1 MLRQLLFSTLFVSA
15 IALPAYSNP
24 VSNAV
29 SNVVNPDPTV
39 SPNPVARPKLPDF
52 LPSENPGIIRAD
64 RSIDRPAPSKTI
76 PKVLVVSILQDI
88 QMRWRVPARNLSLS
102 VAEVRTWDSC
112 LGIPPVNG
120 ICAKIAIQGWQVV
133 IQGQNRNWVYHIDNS
148 GKRLAYNAIAS
159 QPRPTAQSLTPKFV
173 VENTIVPVVGE
184 TVIFQSAT
192 VTGRVRA
199 YYATALNENG
209 VVTRRMLNRSDRPDS
224 KPTVIKTLTSKQV
237 QQFKKVLASNRFSH
251 FDRLSYFNHDAI
263 AADAMSLQFYS
274 LGHVTEYTLSNQ
286 VVPKNLMTI
295 ADAWSE
301 LLKES

>member
-1 MLRQLLFSTLFVSA
+1 MLRQLALSTLFVSA
-15 IALPAYSNP
+15 IALPAYSTP
-24 VSNAV
+24 VSNVV
-29 SNVVNPDPTV
+29 SNAVNPDPTV

-52 LPSENPGIIRAD
+52 LPPENPGIIRDD
-64 RSIDRPAPSKTI
+64 RIDRPASSQTI
-76 PKVLVVSILQDI
+76 PKALVTSILQDI
-88 QMRWRVPARNLSLS
+88 QMRWRIPARNLSLS

-133 IQGQNRNWVYHIDNS
+133 IQGQNRNWVYHIDNN

-184 TVIFQSAT
+184 NVVFQSAT
-192 VTGRVRA
+192 VTGHVRA
-199 YYATALNENG
+199 YYAIALSENG

-224 KPTVIKTLTSKQV
+224 KPTILKTLTSQQV
-237 QQFKKVLASNRFSH
+237 HQFKKVLASNRFFH
-251 FDRLSYFNHDAI
+251 FDRLSYFNNDAI
-263 AADAMSLQFYS
+263 AADAMSLQFS
-274 LGHVTEYTLSNQ
+274 SFGRVTEYTLSNQ
-286 VVPKNLMTI
+286 VIPKNLMTI
-295 ADAWSE
+295 ADAWSA